1 MRDYT
6 PHSKRYIIEKNRYH
20 ELKSFCR
27 QYHTW
32 KSEVANCYGLSGVR
46 FNGVPVR
53 GISNPTANAAE
64 RAMALQDKIDLVDR
78 VCKETDEYLCEFIKW
93 NVTRG
98 ISYEIMERQGIAPH
112 VSKSVFYEARMRF
125 FWLLDKEK
133 E

>member
-32 KSEVANCYGLSGVR
+32 KKKDANYQGLSGVK